1 MLGFRRTSNKNI
13 FMDRVSSMYIELVKK
28 PFTIRIVSKPIISDF
43 DNYEHAY
50 THLRESIDERDS

>member
-1 MLGFRRTSNKNI
+1 
-13 FMDRVSSMYIELVKK
+13 MDRVSSMYIELVKK
-28 PFTIRIVSKPIISDF
+28 PFIIRIVSKPIISDF